1 MNVLRIPWNVNLR
14 LNCYIDLA
22 EAHVFKRLT
31 PRTLNL
37 EVWSSSLARRIVSL
51 DKEVYLTLSLFTR
64 CINGYQRHTAGG

>member
-22 EAHVFKRLT
+22 EAHVLT